1 MPTLARLTGPTAM
14 LGGLL
19 LVVACFV
26 QNSLPQGCIGV
37 CEDGRSMREA
47 TTAGTMLFALSGLLL
62 ALSAVGML
70 LLARAARGLGR
81 TGVIAAVAGGCG
93 CALLGAAGVVAGF
106 LDPDWGGMPGLVV
119 PGVGLIVVG
128 VVLLGWVILRARV
141 LPVQASVFLLVATLV
156 LPFANEQTS
165 RILLALPFA
174 AAWFVAGAVLW
185 GAPARVGRRRGAVA
199 S

>member
-14 LGGLL
+14 AGGLL

-26 QNSLPQGCIGV
+26 QNSSDTPQHMQPGL
-37 CEDGRSMREA
+37 GRSMREA
-47 TTAGTMLFALSGLLL
+47 TTAGTALFALAGLLL
-62 ALSAVGML
+62 AASAVGML

-81 TGVIAAVAGGCG
+81 TGVMAALAGGCG
-93 CALLGAAGVVAGF
+93 CALLCAAGVVAGF

-141 LPVQASVFLLVATLV
+141 LPVQVTVFLLVATLV

-185 GAPARVGRRRGAVA
+185 GAPARVGGRR
-199 S
+199 SQ